1 MMLSWPILA
10 LPPINLWSFPVQTKR
25 NVKLD
30 NRARSLKL
38 NPRPRPK
45 KASQPIIEPA
55 KGEVHG
61 YEIARAMHCACFSA
75 KR

>member
-1 MMLSWPILA
+1 MMLNWPMLD

-55 KGEVHG
+55 KGEIHS